1 MRNPAAHEA
10 EWTTGEIGRNPHH
23 AVVLVPERETE
34 AWLLADPGALRR
46 IRGAETGILP
56 DDVAK
61 EPDPERLLKKVMS
74 PAGVDDPADYFGSL
88 GEDISLAVL
97 GTVPV
102 YKRWCEGTMNALK
115 GLRYL

>member
-1 MRNPAAHEA
+1 
-10 EWTTGEIGRNPHH
+10 
-23 AVVLVPERETE
+23 
-34 AWLLADPGALRR
+34 
-46 IRGAETGILP
+46 
-56 DDVAK
+56 
-61 EPDPERLLKKVMS
+61 MS